1 MEAQGLSEGSL
12 RNSHRETHAVRRKP
26 APASFQELARKLV
39 ESCSPDL
46 ILRQRLDP
54 QKVEGGMKRGT
65 FFVMENDG
73 RADPGFLVFL
83 PGKPAIFLQTR
94 RGRDG
99 KTVMHGSTLRLRAS
113 TAVGE
118 GGGSVLIATLDD
130 VTHRLRLEDVW
141 MWRGEALATTQT
153 FSRRREK
160 LKEFVERHWVPD
172 ARLLGGI
179 FTTVAQPVS
188 MEAFSKKADFTGV
201 SSVEFIP
208 EAPARRR
215 LVVYMEAIVRAAT
228 GPAGM
233 KQLRDGVTPA
243 AQPHPPSSSAEK
255 EDVEVPDEAPPA
267 PVAMRKAR
275 AMAVDKM
282 PDVYDLYEEN
292 GLPISRASVQQ
303 FSISQRLRKAL
314 EGAPAGVWVLARWRA
329 EFGGYEIVGL
339 VADSDRPNSRM

>member
-39 ESCSPDL
+39 ESCSSDL

-65 FFVMENDG
+65 FFALLNEG
-73 RADPGFLVFL
+73 RAEPGFLVCL
-83 PGKPAIFLQTR
+83 PGKPAIFLQMR

-99 KTVMHGSTLRLRAS
+99 ASYMQGSTLRLRVS
-113 TAVGE
+113 TTVGE
-118 GGGSVLIATLDD
+118 GGGSVLIATMDD
-130 VTHRLRLEDVW
+130 VAHRLRLEDVW

-153 FSRRREK
+153 YSRRRER
-160 LKEFVERHWVPD
+160 LREFVERHWVPD

-179 FTTVAQPVS
+179 FATVAQPIS
-188 MEAFSKKADFTGV
+188 LEACAKREDWTGV

-208 EAPARRR
+208 EAPGRRR
-215 LVVYMEAIVRAAT
+215 LVHHLEAPVRSAT
-228 GPAGM
+228 GPAGL
-233 KQLRDGVTPA
+233 KQERAATVTAAARADAAVAAAPA
-243 AQPHPPSSSAEK
+243 P
-255 EDVEVPDEAPPA
+255 APPA
-267 PVAMRKAR
+267 APPAATRTAR
-275 AMAVDKM
+275 AVPVDKM

-303 FSISQRLRKAL
+303 FSISQRLRKAC
-314 EGAPAGVWVLARWRA
+314 EGAGAQGVLVTAHWRA

-339 VADSDRPNSRM
+339 V